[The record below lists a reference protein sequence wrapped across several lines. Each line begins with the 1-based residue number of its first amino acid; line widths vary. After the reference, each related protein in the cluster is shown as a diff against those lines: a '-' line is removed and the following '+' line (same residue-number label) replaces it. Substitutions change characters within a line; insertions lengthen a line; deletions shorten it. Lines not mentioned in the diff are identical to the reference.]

1 MQYQVKGILTIVV
14 LTALAGLATAK
25 TIEERLV
32 DCTGLDDQQRRLACF
47 DELAIDVSSTSASG
61 NVPGQGFG
69 LEHKDIKKD
78 LPEAQQGI
86 VREVRKNAYGAKVLI
101 LDSGQVWEQ
110 KDARKI
116 TIHSGDT
123 VLIERG
129 SMSAFYL
136 TTKGDK
142 RIRVAR
148 IR

>member
-69 LEHKDIKKD
+69 LEHKDIKKG
-78 LPEAQQGI
+78 LPDHERRQA
-86 VREVRKNAYGAKVLI
+86 
-101 LDSGQVWEQ
+101 
-110 KDARKI
+110 
-116 TIHSGDT
+116 HSGGSDQV
-123 VLIERG
+123 VLTGTLAI
-129 SMSAFYL
+129 
-136 TTKGDK
+136 KK
-142 RIRVAR
+142 RPRVSRASNNSNLGVMQHSECVTHPT
-148 IR
+148 I